1 MRNKKNL
8 WVLGPRD
15 KKLSGIGL
23 YSTNLIKGLSSK
35 GYIDDVL
42 YIPFKSRSVMRYLYQ
57 FIYLPIYLMLFSYKY
72 KHVILY
78 EEAYSFLIPFCDLFK
93 KRAVLIFHHVPEENS
108 ADSLIEKLKYFYMK
122 IVMLFTTFSRTIV
135 FPSEFSRQ
143 AYLTTFQSSGKAKG
157 KVRVV
162 IPNSFDFSNVIDS
175 GMPGNNPAT
184 KEHII
189 SFLYVGSE
197 EARKNLNVA
206 VSALA
211 ELGRDNNIR
220 FTKIGKPIVEE
231 NREELLAI
239 LSDSALEYKI
249 IDFADNQNLE
259 FYLSSCDFFIMP
271 SLHEGFGR
279 TPIEAQYHGKL
290 VIASDIPVLRET
302 MGDSAIYVPQPHLIE
317 SWVKIMK
324 QVILLDDAKLYDY
337 RTKARINARRYSV
350 ENITSKFIDAVIER

>member
-42 YIPFKSRSVMRYLYQ
+42 YIPFKSRSVMR
-57 FIYLPIYLMLFSYKY
+57 
-72 KHVILY
+72 
-78 EEAYSFLIPFCDLFK
+78 
-93 KRAVLIFHHVPEENS
+93 
-108 ADSLIEKLKYFYMK
+108 
-122 IVMLFTTFSRTIV
+122 TIV

-175 GMPGNNPAT
+175 GMPGNNAAT

-279 TPIEAQYHGKL
+279 TPIEAQYH
-290 VIASDIPVLRET
+290 
-302 MGDSAIYVPQPHLIE
+302 
-317 SWVKIMK
+317 
-324 QVILLDDAKLYDY
+324 
-337 RTKARINARRYSV
+337 
-350 ENITSKFIDAVIER
+350 